1 MFGGVPMS
9 EAKKTATILVA
20 GGLLV
25 FGILE
30 GGEYVTSNGAA
41 VDAGVIRKCAR
52 KLPDSGC
59 LRRFPLPGSSITG
72 LHEPGD
78 LNQFKASEAF
88 GDCEFVD
95 CEIEVR

>member
-1 MFGGVPMS
+1 MS
-9 EAKKTATILVA
+9 SARKTATILVA

-59 LRRFPLPGSSITG
+59 MRSFPPPGSSVSK
-72 LHEPGD
+72 LHDPGD
-78 LNQFKASEAF
+78 YNQFQATEAV
-88 GDCEFVD
+88 GDCEMID
-95 CEIEVR
+95 CQTEIR

>member
-1 MFGGVPMS
+1 MLGGVPMS
-9 EAKKTATILVA
+9 EAKKTATIIAV

-30 GGEYVTSNGAA
+30 GGEYVTDRGEAF
-41 VDAGVIRKCAR
+41 DAGVTQRCAR